1 MTIARHQ
8 PIHRLALRVYY
19 EDTDAGGV
27 VYHARYLHFAER
39 ARTEWLRTG
48 WPQQSADLRAQG
60 MAFVVHHLNATYH
73 RPARLD
79 ELVMVSSWV
88 DYHRPS
94 RLIMTQQIHRADDQP
109 MGALSAGQ
117 QAMVSGAGHSGSS
130 GDAGDAGDT
139 GDSGSSAKTLLVSL
153 SVTLALVKMDSGKPQ
168 RLPDWLVGG

>member
-1 MTIARHQ
+1 MTIACHQ

-27 VYHARYLHFAER
+27 VYHPRYLHFAER

-48 WPQQSADLRAQG
+48 WPRQSADLRDQG

-79 ELVMVSSWV
+79 QLVVVSSWL
-88 DYHRPS
+88 YQHRPS
-94 RLIMTQQIHRADDQP
+94 RLIMTQQIHRADEQP
-109 MGALSAGQ
+109 SGALSAGQ
-117 QAMVSGAGHSGSS
+117 QAMVGDSGDAGSS
-130 GDAGDAGDT
+130 GDP
-139 GDSGSSAKTLLVSL
+139 AKTLLVSL
-153 SVTLALVKMDSGKPQ
+153 SVTLALVKLDSGKPQ

>member
-117 QAMVSGAGHSGSS
+117 QAMVSGAGHSSRSGGS
-130 GDAGDAGDT
+130 GDA

>member
-88 DYHRPS
+88 DHHRPS